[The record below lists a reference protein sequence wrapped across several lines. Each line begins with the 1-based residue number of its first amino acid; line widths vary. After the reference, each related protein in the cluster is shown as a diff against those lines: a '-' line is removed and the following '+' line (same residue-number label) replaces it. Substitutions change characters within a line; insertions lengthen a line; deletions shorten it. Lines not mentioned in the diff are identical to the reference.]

1 MSGYLDVNYIYIYIF
16 CKKRLAIM
24 LVFVSQTTFI
34 YLFLWNYSLR
44 IKVRIPQCNEFS
56 KNIRLFGFPQRKYC
70 SFWPFSFQLKRR
82 WYSSSLVDK
91 IIFVIFVSQ
100 PHIAKYVFQK
110 LFLKQQKGENSFY
123 HTTNQKFCSCN
134 VATCISQILYVL
146 VKIYMIGANKVR

>member
-1 MSGYLDVNYIYIYIF
+1 MSGYVDVNFIYIYIF

-44 IKVRIPQCNEFS
+44 FKVRIPQCNEFS

-110 LFLKQQKGENSFY
+110 LFLLNNKKGKIAFTTLQIKSFALVMLLLVY
-123 HTTNQKFCSCN
+123 HKCCLCWSK
-134 VATCISQILYVL
+134 Y
-146 VKIYMIGANKVR
+146 KW